1 MPWVPLSS
9 STPDRPRAGLPNR
22 LNQNR
27 LIQLLVGI
35 AMATLLLVPLPA
47 MASFAERI
55 DYTLTNQSGK
65 DFGGQD
71 LSESSFAGA
80 VGRQANFDGADLH
93 GAIFTQGAFAEASF
107 RGANLT
113 NVLMDRVDFA
123 GADFTG
129 ALLQGV
135 IASGSSFAG
144 ATVTDADFSDAIL
157 DRADQVSLCRKASG
171 QNPVTGVDTRL
182 SLGC

>member
-1 MPWVPLSS
+1 MPWVPVVRF
-9 STPDRPRAGLPNR
+9 PAGPRAGLPRR
-22 LNQNR
+22 LG
-27 LIQLLVGI
+27 QLLVGFW
-35 AMATLLLVPLPA
+35 LLIVLLAPLPA
-47 MASFAERI
+47 MASYAERI

-65 DFGGQD
+65 DFHGQD

-80 VGRQANFDGADLH
+80 VGRQANFDDTDLH
-93 GAIFTQGAFAEASF
+93 GAIFTQGAFAGASF

-129 ALLQGV
+129 ALLLGV

-144 ATVTDADFSDAIL
+144 ANVTNADFSEAIL

-171 QNPVTGVDTRL
+171 KNPLTGVETRF

>member
-1 MPWVPLSS
+1 MPWVPVSLSTS
-9 STPDRPRAGLPNR
+9 DRPRVGLPK
-22 LNQNR
+22 R
-27 LIQLLVGI
+27 LIQLLVGSW
-35 AMATLLLVPLPA
+35 MAILLLVPLPA
-47 MASFAERI
+47 MASYAERI

-65 DFGGQD
+65 DFHGQD

-80 VGRQANFDGADLH
+80 VGRQANFDGTDLH
-93 GAIFTQGAFAEASF
+93 GAIFTQGAFAGASF

-135 IASGSSFAG
+135 IASGSSFSG
-144 ATVTDADFSDAIL
+144 ANVTDADFSDAIL

-171 QNPVTGVDTRL
+171 QNPLTGVETRL

>member
-1 MPWVPLSS
+1 MPWVPVSL
-9 STPDRPRAGLPNR
+9 STPDRPRAGLTK
-22 LNQNR
+22 R
-27 LIQLLVGI
+27 LIQLLVGSLMVI
-35 AMATLLLVPLPA
+35 LLLVPLPA
-47 MASFAERI
+47 MASYAERI

-65 DFGGQD
+65 DFHGQD

-129 ALLQGV
+129 AILQGV

-144 ATVTDADFSDAIL
+144 ANVTDADFTEAIL

-171 QNPVTGVDTRL
+171 QNPATGVETRF

>member
-1 MPWVPLSS
+1 MPWVPVSL
-9 STPDRPRAGLPNR
+9 STPDRPRAGLTK
-22 LNQNR
+22 R
-27 LIQLLVGI
+27 LIQLLVGSLMVI
-35 AMATLLLVPLPA
+35 LLLVPLPA
-47 MASFAERI
+47 MASYAERI

-65 DFGGQD
+65 DFHGQD

-80 VGRQANFDGADLH
+80 VGRQANFDGTDLH
-93 GAIFTQGAFAEASF
+93 GAIFTQGAFAGASF

-144 ATVTDADFSDAIL
+144 ANVTDADFSEAIL

-171 QNPVTGVDTRL
+171 QNPVTGVETRL

>member
-1 MPWVPLSS
+1 MPWVPVSL
-9 STPDRPRAGLPNR
+9 STPDRPRAGLTK
-22 LNQNR
+22 R
-27 LIQLLVGI
+27 LIQLLVGSLMVI
-35 AMATLLLVPLPA
+35 LMLMPLPA
-47 MASFAERI
+47 MASYAERI

-65 DFGGQD
+65 DFHGQD

-129 ALLQGV
+129 AILQGV

-144 ATVTDADFSDAIL
+144 ANVTDADFTEAIL

-171 QNPVTGVDTRL
+171 QNPATGVETRF

>member
-1 MPWVPLSS
+1 MPWVPVSL
-9 STPDRPRAGLPNR
+9 STPERPRAGLPK
-22 LNQNR
+22 R
-27 LIQLLVGI
+27 LIQLLIGI
-35 AMATLLLVPLPA
+35 WMAIFLLVPLPA
-47 MASFAERI
+47 MASYAERI

-65 DFGGQD
+65 DFHGQD

-80 VGRQANFDGADLH
+80 VGRQANFDGTDLH
-93 GAIFTQGAFAEASF
+93 GAIFTQGAFAGASF

-144 ATVTDADFSDAIL
+144 ANVTDADFSEAIL

-171 QNPVTGVDTRL
+171 QNPVTGVETRL

>member
-1 MPWVPLSS
+1 
-9 STPDRPRAGLPNR
+9 
-22 LNQNR
+22 
-27 LIQLLVGI
+27 
-35 AMATLLLVPLPA
+35 MAILLLVPLPA
-47 MASFAERI
+47 MASYAERI

-65 DFGGQD
+65 DFHGQD

-80 VGRQANFDGADLH
+80 VGRQANFDGTDLH
-93 GAIFTQGAFAEASF
+93 GAIFTQGAFAGASF

-144 ATVTDADFSDAIL
+144 AN
-157 DRADQVSLCRKASG
+157 RSG
-171 QNPVTGVDTRL
+171 RPGVPVPQGQWPESVDGGGDPPEPGLLKPPRQIWA
-182 SLGC
+182 